1 MIGTPEDKEKLF
13 KQLAT
18 LADDTS
24 RRNYLSHNR
33 WMVRPQIV
41 SEISDHVREQV
52 RVDVQHALHFAE
64 IALVIAEELND
75 KESLAR
81 ALRAKANVLYT
92 RGENASAVDLHE
104 QATALFEA
112 VGKGNEAARTLSSSI
127 QPLLL
132 MGEYNQAFAAGDRA
146 RKIFEAEGNSWR
158 LARLEINIGNIY
170 YRQDRFT
177 EALGCYE
184 RAYRGLLNQKD
195 EEGIAAV
202 LSNIQHRSK
211 EPT

>member
-1 MIGTPEDKEKLF
+1 MSEAAAATVAERGFPVSETLGTAEKEKLL
-13 KQLAT
+13 KELAN
-18 LADDTS
+18 LADESS
-24 RRNYLSHNR
+24 RRDFLSQNR
-33 WMVRPQIV
+33 SLLRPEIV
-41 SEISDHVREQV
+41 VEVSDHVREQV
-52 RVDVQHALHFAE
+52 RVDVQQALHLAE
-64 IALVIAEELND
+64 IALIIAQELED

-170 YRQDRFT
+170 YRQDRFGAWAVACRGT
-177 EALGCYE
+177 VSRTQLVGC
-184 RAYRGLLNQKD
+184 A
-195 EEGIAAV
+195 
-202 LSNIQHRSK
+202 
-211 EPT
+211 